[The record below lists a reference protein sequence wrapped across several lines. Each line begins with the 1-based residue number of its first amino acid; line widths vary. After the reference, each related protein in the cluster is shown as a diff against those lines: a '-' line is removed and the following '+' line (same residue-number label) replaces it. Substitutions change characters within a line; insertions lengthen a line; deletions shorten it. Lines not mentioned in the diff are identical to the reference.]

1 MSTADVL
8 QRILGRALASA
19 AGSLADDTTALA
31 TLETLGWSLAT
42 PPPALAP
49 VAAIGASLATLVDQ
63 LADRAPTPAQ
73 AAAMTGAIEASWTA
87 LETLASEPPP
97 SELIGTAF
105 SELARDLVDGWL
117 LDAIDAE
124 AGAAV
129 PLLSLLG
136 VVEIR
141 ECAADGVRGAHTMR
155 RIHWDRA
162 VAALTDPV
170 QPFRTTHRWG
180 TPDFDAPAVL
190 ASLASLLT
198 AGRAHVVLREPEE
211 GAPGVPPDPAGQLR
225 HTVDYVVVERQS
237 PGGDVEAVLR
247 VRPWHEPPGLPG
259 LALEPIV
266 SGALGVQFAV
276 DDHARVELVLAASLA
291 AGMIAVVDP
300 DQGLWMRGRDLPG
313 AIEGRASAR
322 IVVDDPARPRRTLLA
337 APGVSAT
344 AATLQGTVWVE
355 HLGSTTDLGVEAWT
369 EDARFAIDTDSL
381 PGVLRRMLGARRWET
396 GGAIGVGWSRQR
408 GLYFRGG
415 ALVVQ
420 VPFTVNA
427 GPVTLRGLD
436 VAVDAVDGLRL
447 RVGATGR
454 IGLGPVAVEWTGLGA
469 YVALRPPGTT
479 QPRTSFAIGVDVPSR
494 VGLAIDAGP
503 VRGGGS
509 LEFVSGD
516 DRCVGGLALDVL
528 GLAVAAHGVLDAR
541 GQGYSLAAVI
551 AAEFRAIPLPLGFTL
566 DGVGGLIAI
575 HRRVDTD
582 ALRACLRTPAGMGDI
597 FFPADPVAQAERVTT
612 DLATYFPAAEGR
624 HVFGPAVKFGWGT
637 PTMIR
642 GELAV
647 LLELPAPARVVLLGT
662 VSAKLPTVDHAIV
675 DLNVDVLGE
684 VDFAQKRVAID
695 ASLRNSTI
703 AGFPITGD
711 MAFRMAWGSP
721 PSFALAIGGFHSQF
735 PKPPGFPELRR
746 VQIPL
751 GAGDDPRLDAQG
763 FLALTSNTAQIG
775 AQIDLYASAGPLN
788 IKGWLGF
795 ETLLTFSP
803 FQLQVDVWAGVALR
817 RGTSTLAS
825 IHFDGHLSGPKPWRL
840 DGKACLSLWFVDLCV
855 PIHVSFG
862 AGTAAVLPSRQIWPA
877 LHEALAT
884 PAAWASAV
892 PPGLAAAVTAP
903 ASGEAPAPRL
913 EPCATLT
920 VTQKVV
926 PLDRQI
932 TAFAHGRPDG
942 VERFQVTGVRF
953 GAAAVPAHEIAPVTE
968 WFAPAQF
975 EEMSDADKLSRPG
988 FEQMVGGVAIGAA
1001 TIRAGSPLVRALDYD
1016 TVVIVDGQ
1024 RQEPP
1029 RYRPTRDL
1037 QLEGTLAA
1045 ASARPPLRA
1054 TGPAA
1059 FAPPPGRPPRLRLVE
1074 ETFVIASTDALAPRW
1089 DLAAAGTRGQVELA
1103 LRAHLAAH
1111 PGDAERLQVVP
1122 TFEVAA

>member
-1 MSTADVL
+1 MSSTLRSLAEALGVALLPLVEATDDAELAVDFLRRLGWDVTTAPGSFMALQGPLSLAFDNAVGGDDGIEVDRGVL
-8 QRILGRALASA
+8 IPSVLLAWRAVEALAASADLPPAMRAELPGQLVDALLVGQLRSHFPGWHAVFDALGIVGEDSVTAAPGRLPYLRQVFDREKLLEYIDAPLESLKATYRWGDAAFDTARMTRAAVAMARALGARVDRHAPPAAVVSALGTAPTGPRVVLVERRGIPLVVGLALLQVPATPMALPGFAVVPTASA
-19 AGSLADDTTALA
+19 PVGGSIGLFDGRVTIQGDVATGVGVAVRAGQPPQVVAGAGFRVAYERLPEETTLLLGDEGGTRIEARGGTAVVEVSGTVGDLQMTAEIAARNLAVVLDGGDADGFVGAALPRGLSQIEFPMALA
-31 TLETLGWSLAT
+31 WSTKAGISVSGSPRLAT
-42 PPPALAP
+42 TVPVTRRFGPTEVTAVSVELRNGRSNDGAPALALDVGTTLCGAIGP
-49 VAAIGASLATLVDQ
+49 VA
-63 LADRAPTPAQ
+63 
-73 AAAMTGAIEASWTA
+73 
-87 LETLASEPPP
+87 
-97 SELIGTAF
+97 F
-105 SELARDLVDGWL
+105 
-117 LDAIDAE
+117 
-124 AGAAV
+124 
-129 PLLSLLG
+129 
-136 VVEIR
+136 VVEG
-141 ECAADGVRGAHTMR
+141 AGVA
-155 RIHWDRA
+155 
-162 VAALTDPV
+162 
-170 QPFRTTHRWG
+170 F
-180 TPDFDAPAVL
+180 
-190 ASLASLLT
+190 
-198 AGRAHVVLREPEE
+198 
-211 GAPGVPPDPAGQLR
+211 
-225 HTVDYVVVERQS
+225 
-237 PGGDVEAVLR
+237 
-247 VRPWHEPPGLPG
+247 G
-259 LALEPIV
+259 LALCA
-266 SGALGVQFAV
+266 GNLG
-276 DDHARVELVLAASLA
+276 
-291 AGMIAVVDP
+291 P
-300 DQGLWMRGRDLPG
+300 
-313 AIEGRASAR
+313 
-322 IVVDDPARPRRTLLA
+322 
-337 APGVSAT
+337 
-344 AATLQGTVWVE
+344 
-355 HLGSTTDLGVEAWT
+355 
-369 EDARFAIDTDSL
+369 
-381 PGVLRRMLGARRWET
+381 
-396 GGAIGVGWSRQR
+396 
-408 GLYFRGG
+408 
-415 ALVVQ
+415 
-420 VPFTVNA
+420 
-427 GPVTLRGLD
+427 LD
-436 VAVDAVDGLRL
+436 VTVGFKAPDG
-447 RVGATGR
+447 A
-454 IGLGPVAVEWTGLGA
+454 
-469 YVALRPPGTT
+469 
-479 QPRTSFAIGVDVPSR
+479 
-494 VGLAIDAGP
+494 GLAITAGP
-503 VRGGGS
+503 VRGGGY
-509 LEFVSGD
+509 LRHTAG
-516 DRCVGGLALDVL
+516 RYAGALALDAL
-528 GLAVAAHGVLDAR
+528 GISLSATGLLDAT
-541 GQGYSLAAVI
+541 GAGYSLVATI
-551 AAEFRAIPLPLGFTL
+551 GAEFPAVPLPLGFTL
-566 DGVGGLIAI
+566 EGVGGLIAI

-582 ALRACLRTPAGMGDI
+582 ALRASLRTPAGMGDI
-597 FFPADPVAQAERVTT
+597 FFPAAPVAQAARITT

-675 DLNVDVLGE
+675 DLNVDVVGE
-684 VDFAQKRVAID
+684 VDFAQKRVAVD

-735 PKPPGFPELRR
+735 PTPPGFPELRR

-775 AQIDLYASAGPLN
+775 ARIDLYASAGPLN
-788 IKGWLGF
+788 IKGSLGF

-862 AGTAAVLPSRQIWPA
+862 ADQTAELPRRQIWPA

-942 VERFQVTGVRF
+942 VDRFQVTGVRF
-953 GAAAVPAHEIAPVTE
+953 GTTAVPAQEIASVTE

-975 EEMSDADKLSRPG
+975 EEMSEADKLSRPG
-988 FEQMVGGVAIGAA
+988 FEQMVGGVSIGAT
-1001 TIRAGSPLVRALDYD
+1001 TIRAGAPLVRALDYD

-1037 QLEGTLAA
+1037 QLEVTLAA

-1059 FAPPPGRPPRLRLVE
+1059 FAPPEGRPPRLRLVE
-1074 ETFVIASTDALAPRW
+1074 ETFVIASTDELALRW

-1111 PGDAERLQVVP
+1111 PGDAGRLQVVP